1 MLFYSYSSS
10 TWRYEYATW
19 WKGHRWKSMVS
30 HMRTERSCESCR
42 ELLGVFTVILP
53 FVGKV
58 REGYCNGNKNI
69 LIFLSIFIPPKTK
82 DFRVR
87 NQAFH
92 WWIEIINVKKN
103 EKHEYV
109 TIRKC
114 RNARIHSYFI
124 SFLHFEHSACS

>member
-1 MLFYSYSSS
+1 
-10 TWRYEYATW
+10 
-19 WKGHRWKSMVS
+19 MVS
-30 HMRTERSCESCR
+30 HMRTERSFESCR

-58 REGYCNGNKNI
+58 REGDCNGNKNI
-69 LIFLSIFIPPKTK
+69 LIFISIFIPPKTK

-103 EKHEYV
+103 DK
-109 TIRKC
+109 T
-114 RNARIHSYFI
+114 
-124 SFLHFEHSACS
+124 

>member
-1 MLFYSYSSS
+1 MWILSHKICYFTVIVLVHEDMNMLLD
-10 TWRYEYATW
+10 EKAIA
-19 WKGHRWKSMVS
+19 GNL
-30 HMRTERSCESCR
+30 RTERSCESCR

-58 REGYCNGNKNI
+58 REGDCNGNKNI
-69 LIFLSIFIPPKTK
+69 LIFISIFISIFIPPKTK

-103 EKHEYV
+103 DK
-109 TIRKC
+109 T
-114 RNARIHSYFI
+114 
-124 SFLHFEHSACS
+124 

>member
-58 REGYCNGNKNI
+58 REGDCNGNKNI
-69 LIFLSIFIPPKTK
+69 LIFIFIFIPPKTK
-82 DFRVR
+82 DFRFR

-103 EKHEYV
+103 DKTWICHNKKEFIHILLVSY
-109 TIRKC
+109 TLNTLLA
-114 RNARIHSYFI
+114 RN
-124 SFLHFEHSACS
+124 